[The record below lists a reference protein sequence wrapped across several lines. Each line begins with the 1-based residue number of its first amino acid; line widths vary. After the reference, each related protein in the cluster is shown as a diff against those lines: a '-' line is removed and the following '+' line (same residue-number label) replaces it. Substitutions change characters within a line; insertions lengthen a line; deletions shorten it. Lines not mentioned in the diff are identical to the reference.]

1 MKKAMCLSLMLL
13 FLTVAV
19 WAAPVEL
26 VKAGKAVAEIVL
38 AKDANQGMKLAA
50 DDLQL
55 YLGKISGAE
64 LKIVNS
70 PTPDV
75 KNQVY
80 VGESEFT
87 RKLGFTP
94 AKFDNSGFEIVAK
107 DNYVILAGVDR
118 IRISAPWTLKKWQDF

>member
-1 MKKAMCLSLMLL
+1 MLL
-13 FLTVAV
+13 FMTAAV

-26 VKAGKAVAEIVL
+26 VKDGKAVAEIVL

-50 DDLQL
+50 EDLQL

-75 KNQVY
+75 KNRIY

-87 RKLGFTP
+87 KKLGFTP
-94 AKFDNSGFEIVAK
+94 AKFNNSGAIFSSPSRRARSMMAVAS
-107 DNYVILAGVDR
+107 V
-118 IRISAPWTLKKWQDF
+118 